1 MTDSYVQVATDG
13 SGKKIDNVSQTRE
26 KPDPARDS
34 TSGDTVYN
42 QVVVLGNPES
52 TTNRIIPK
60 GEDGRA
66 ALPIDSNNLEKIEG
80 LLEEIRDIL
89 RLVCSL

>member
-26 KPDPARDS
+26 KPDAAWDG
-34 TSGDTVYN
+34 TLGDTVYQ
-42 QVVVLGNPES
+42 QVVVFGNPES
-52 TTNRIIPK
+52 TTSRVIPT

-66 ALPIDSNNLEKIEG
+66 AIPITSEHLARIEG
-80 LLEEIRDIL
+80 TLNEIRDIL
-89 RLVCSL
+89 RLICSV